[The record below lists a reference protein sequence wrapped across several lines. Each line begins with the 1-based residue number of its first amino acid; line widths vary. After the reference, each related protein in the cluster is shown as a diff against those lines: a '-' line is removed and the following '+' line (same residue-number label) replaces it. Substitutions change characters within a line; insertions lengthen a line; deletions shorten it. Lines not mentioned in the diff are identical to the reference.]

1 MVEIRFFG
9 GVDEIGG
16 NKVQINSKDTFFLLD
31 FGRRM
36 GLAQNFYSEFL
47 QVRSK
52 NAFRDLIRL
61 DILPRIDG
69 IYAKHFI
76 DTRVLLSDPT
86 NVKKIPFAEA
96 PDYWYMDDIEPY
108 KSIKPRID
116 GVFISH
122 AHFDHIQDVSF
133 LDPSIPIF
141 ATEETR
147 ILAKAVCDVSQLG
160 VDDQFIVCKRKQ
172 SIEPKG
178 VSFRTLFS
186 GELDYKDESAKTEI
200 EDTKTGY
207 KFTQEYTPVTRNF
220 ITNATGKVGSIS
232 YQLIPVDHSV
242 PGACS
247 ILLTFE
253 DGKRVLYTGDLRFHG
268 SSGPTI
274 DEYVAQVG
282 ESVDALII
290 EGTRIDSE
298 KIMKENEIKE
308 QIKNDIEKAP
318 NLVLINFNWKD
329 LSRFNVI
336 HEVVKELG
344 KTMVISPKLAYL
356 LYEMY
361 LNDPGKYED
370 PRKIEGIQVY
380 MKREG
385 SLLYSKSDYD
395 KWKMG
400 FIHHH
405 GRNTAKSDWNMCR
418 IAEILKVG
426 GDKNNEKNP
435 LKDLENPICNYQEVY
450 NLATHHLFHG
460 IKSYEIRE
468 NPQNYVVMFSYWD
481 SNELFDLIPV
491 NHPTPSATYICA
503 STEPFN
509 DEMQIDEGKFMKW
522 LDHFD
527 VEYESE
533 VKKGKTVF
541 ARRHVSGHASQL
553 ELKELIEKLKP
564 KKIFPIHTENTSKFA
579 ELFDDYEVHIPIYE
593 EVFLI

>member
-1 MVEIRFFG
+1 MTEIRFFG
-9 GVDEIGG
+9 GINEIGG
-16 NKVQINSKDTFFLLD
+16 NKVQIKSNGTSVILD

-61 DILPRIDG
+61 DILPKIDG
-69 IYAKHFI
+69 IYAEHFL
-76 DTRVLLSDPT
+76 DTRVLMDDPSY
-86 NVKKIPFAEA
+86 VEKIPFTEA
-96 PDYWYMDDIEPY
+96 TDYWFMDDIEPY
-108 KSIKPRID
+108 DSTNPQID

-141 ATEETR
+141 ATEETK

-172 SIEPKG
+172 RIEPKG
-178 VSFRTLFS
+178 VSYKTLLP
-186 GELDYKDESAKTEI
+186 GELDYRDEAAKTEI
-200 EDTKTGY
+200 DDEKTGY
-207 KFTQEYTPVTRNF
+207 KFTQEYTPITRDF
-220 ITNATGKVGSIS
+220 ITDATGKIGSIS
-232 YQLIPVDHSV
+232 YKLIPVDHSV

-247 ILLTFE
+247 ILLTFK

-274 DEYVAQVG
+274 DEYVAQVR

-298 KIMKENEIKE
+298 KIMKETEIKD
-308 QIKNDIEKAP
+308 QIKENIEKAQ

-329 LSRFNVI
+329 LSRFKVI
-336 HEVVKELG
+336 HEVTKELG

-356 LYEMY
+356 LYEMHV
-361 LNDPGKYED
+361 NDPDKYED
-370 PRKIEGIQVY
+370 PRKIEGVKVY
-380 MKREG
+380 LKREG
-385 SLLYSKSDYD
+385 SLLYSKADYD

-405 GRNTAKSDWNMCR
+405 GRNSAMSDWNMCR
-418 IAEILKVG
+418 IAEVLEVG
-426 GDKNNEKNP
+426 GDKDNKNNP
-435 LKDLENPICNYQEVY
+435 LRGLDEPLCDYQEVY
-450 NLATHHLFHG
+450 NLATHHLYHG
-460 IKSYEIRE
+460 IKAYEIRE
-468 NPQNYVVMFSYWD
+468 NPQNYVLMFTYWD
-481 SNELFDLIPV
+481 SNELFDLIPAD
-491 NHPTPSATYICA
+491 HPIPSATYISA

-527 VEYESE
+527 VKYESE
-533 VKKGKTVF
+533 VKKETTVF
-541 ARRHVSGHASQL
+541 VRRHVSGHASQV

-564 KKIFPIHTENTSKFA
+564 KKIFPIHTEKASKFE
-579 ELFDDYEVHIPIYE
+579 ELFDDYEVHTPNYA
-593 EVFLI
+593 EVISL